1 MQLGEQLRPLL
12 AREAAH
18 LLKTEGPTRPRL
30 PPSCASSSTAQE
42 QVMMWR
48 DEKEEEVLMKKSKF
62 SQVSLI
68 TATCPGH

>member
-1 MQLGEQLRPLL
+1 M
-12 AREAAH
+12 
-18 LLKTEGPTRPRL
+18 
-30 PPSCASSSTAQE
+30 AQE